1 MSGFTPYM
9 AAAWKAGVEEGR
21 PTDIAWRTKRRLV
34 RSRAML
40 GMRPASSAASKISRE
55 RPSICTTRRRRR
67 AVASAEPSLVQR
79 AIRSTVPWSLRTR
92 SSIMMRAASPG
103 RSRARVYRASRA
115 FGSPLHLAA
124 YGDRDHLEEAADDAP
139 ILPAL
144 VRHLLGA
151 GQVVGEH
158 ALQAPGDTL
167 VVDDQVD
174 LVVQPEGA
182 IVEVG
187 ASHRRPLAVDHHGLG
202 VEERRA
208 VLVDSDAGEE
218 ETAQLRATRLAHQV
232 VVDGPGKEEPHTWTP
247 RRAVCTS
254 VSIILSSGRKY
265 GLVMSME
272 RLAEFRARRY
282 MVYMAVLPPAG
293 ELRTTWAATSPL
305 DWMEAGK

>member
-34 RSRAML
+34 RRRAML
-40 GMRPASSAASKISRE
+40 GMRPPSSAASKTSRE
-55 RPSICTTRRRRR
+55 SPSICTTRKRRR
-67 AVASAEPSLVQR
+67 AVAPAGPSLAQR
-79 AIRSTVPWSLRTR
+79 AIRSTAPWSLRTR
-92 SSIMMRAASPG
+92 SSIMTRAASPG

-115 FGSPLHLAA
+115 WAALHLAA
-124 YGDRDHLEEAADDAP
+124 NRDRDHLEEAADDTP

-158 ALQAPGDTL
+158 ALQAPGDAL

-174 LVVQPEGA
+174 LIVQPEGA

-208 VLVDSDAGEE
+208 VLVDSDTGEE
-218 ETAQLRATRLAHQV
+218 ETTQLRAARLAHQV
-232 VVDGPGKEEPHTWTP
+232 VVDGPGKEE
-247 RRAVCTS
+247 
-254 VSIILSSGRKY
+254 
-265 GLVMSME
+265 
-272 RLAEFRARRY
+272 
-282 MVYMAVLPPAG
+282 
-293 ELRTTWAATSPL
+293 
-305 DWMEAGK
+305 